1 MRWLLIPVFLITA
14 MGLRAQGHIRATEHD
29 KAIFEALTSGLRQE
43 PDTAMGPMMIRV
55 GRAFLGT
62 PYVPQTLE
70 LGPDERVVVNLRGLD
85 CTTYVENVL
94 VLSRLAREGKLSWA
108 RYVDGLEEVR
118 YRGGRLQK
126 VGYRR

>member
-1 MRWLLIPVFLITA
+1 MRWLLIPVFFVAAVVLQ
-14 MGLRAQGHIRATEHD
+14 AQGRVRATEHD